1 MNTYTINPL
10 MHMSQNGQ
18 IHFKNLAAKKGLVR
32 GLSGKDE
39 TVTFLLKNAFAVHV
53 AVGVG
58 RGIQ

>member
-1 MNTYTINPL
+1 MVRYTLKIL
-10 MHMSQNGQ
+10 QQ
-18 IHFKNLAAKKGLVR
+18 KKGLVW

>member
-1 MNTYTINPL
+1 

-18 IHFKNLAAKKGLVR
+18 IHFKNLAAKKGLVW